1 MRYKYLPLPPDF
13 DPVDATVDEVASWRR
28 ESRWT
33 VHKKIRERVYQSY
46 LDGRIRK
53 ILFATVKA
61 DRERAMSVK
70 GGPEHEGPRRM
81 QRRGPVDFVASKSPS
96 PSRPSCGSPATAP
109 ADRQARRPPLPS
121 P

>member
-1 MRYKYLPLPPDF
+1 VRYKFLPLPPDF

-33 VHKKIRERVYQSY
+33 VHKKIREGAYQSY

-61 DRERAMSVK
+61 DRERAMSVAMTGK
-70 GGPEHEGPRRM
+70 
-81 QRRGPVDFVASKSPS
+81 
-96 PSRPSCGSPATAP
+96 
-109 ADRQARRPPLPS
+109 RPPGRPRKPAEAKATPEPPRVKRRARSLEDA
-121 P
+121 